1 MLEFAGGKKSDAKRQ
16 LVHAALVVAKLPKP
30 RQRWFVYVLL
40 SNNGSRTYVGIALQ
54 VEQRLLQHNGAKPGG
69 AKSTR
74 GHRPWSVAVV
84 HGPYWSRS
92 KAQRIE
98 SAVKQKRGRQRL
110 VALLDLEQRAAT
122 QIQRRIKSIRIANAK
137 RKIA

>member
-16 LVHAALVVAKLPKP
+16 LVHAVLVVTKLGKR
-30 RQRWFVYVLL
+30 RQRWFVYVLR
-40 SNNGSRTYVGIALQ
+40 SNNGSRTYVGVALS
-54 VEQRLLQHNGAKPGG
+54 VERRLEQHNGGKPGG

-84 HGPYWSRS
+84 HGPFWSRAM
-92 KAQRIE
+92 AQRIE
-98 SAVKQKRGRQRL
+98 FTVKQKRGPQRM

-122 QIQRRIKSIRIANAK
+122 NRQRRIESIRVANAK
-137 RKIA
+137 RKIS